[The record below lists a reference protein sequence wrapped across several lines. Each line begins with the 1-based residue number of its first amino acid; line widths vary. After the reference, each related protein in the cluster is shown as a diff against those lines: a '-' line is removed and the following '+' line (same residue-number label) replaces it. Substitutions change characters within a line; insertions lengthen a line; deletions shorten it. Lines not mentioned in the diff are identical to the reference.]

1 MKLCIA
7 GIGYIVEKI
16 GKEVAVA
23 ILAGCFLIGGWY
35 LLHNDAD
42 DLSPMDKALRADN
55 DKFSGDL
62 SAALGRWRD
71 GLDLAHKDD
80 RK

>member
-1 MKLCIA
+1 MKLCVAVIE
-7 GIGYIVEKI
+7 YVVEKI
-16 GKEVAVA
+16 GREIAVA
-23 ILAGCFLIGGWY
+23 ILAVCFLIGGWY
-35 LLHNDAD
+35 LLRHDTTE
-42 DLSPMDKALRADN
+42 LSPVDKALRADN

-62 SAALGRWRD
+62 SDALGRWRK